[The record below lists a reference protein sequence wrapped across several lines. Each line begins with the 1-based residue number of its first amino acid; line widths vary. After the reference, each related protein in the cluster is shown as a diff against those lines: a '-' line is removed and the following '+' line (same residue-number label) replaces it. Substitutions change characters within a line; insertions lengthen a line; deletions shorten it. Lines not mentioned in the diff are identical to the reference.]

1 MAKSEVIDV
10 RVSRRVLWVGAEA
23 YPLHNIA
30 RATTIRIEPD
40 RMAAVGRFLKSL
52 LILAILTVAAVA
64 VIGRVDWPSGSG
76 QDALRGVVVFA
87 VVMVA
92 VFAAQLLKVLMTR
105 TYYALVIETSGT
117 PRAVLVSTDAREVGG
132 LVLGIMD
139 AISNP
144 HAEFR
149 TQIITYNST
158 HIGDKINQIGGIGNV
173 GKRVGS

>member
-1 MAKSEVIDV
+1 MARREVIDV
-10 RVSRRVLWVGAEA
+10 QVSRRVLWVGAEA

-52 LILAILTVAAVA
+52 LILGILTVAAVA
-64 VIGRVDWPSGSG
+64 VIGRADLPSGTR
-76 QDALRGVVVFA
+76 QDAMRGATVFA

-92 VFAAQLLKVLMTR
+92 VFVAQLLRVLLTR

-117 PRAVLVSTDAREVGG
+117 PRAVLVSTSAREVGG
-132 LVLGIMD
+132 LVLQIMD

-144 HAEFR
+144 HAQFR
-149 TQIITYNST
+149 TQIVNYNST
-158 HIGDKINQIGGIGNV
+158 HIGDRINQIGGIGNV
-173 GKRVGS
+173 GKKVGS